1 MDAAFPDG
9 GETDRQKDLADLRA
23 ELRGQGT
30 AFARLAKERSEH
42 VMWKSR
48 CKDTI

>member
-23 ELRGQGT
+23 ELRGWP
-30 AFARLAKERSEH
+30 KKDPNMYH